1 MVGGVGDAG
10 VSVACGAG
18 VGTNVGVVVGI
29 SVGFVVGA
37 GAGVA
42 GVADISG
49 ITGAVVT
56 SGICVDSGNA
66 VTSGSLVASALFLFT
81 ITFTSLVHV
90 FLYPFILALIV
101 VSPSDNPVIFPSL
114 TFAIFLSEEDHLTV
128 SFLLPYFCTV
138 IVSFCFSLISSLD
151 LLKTGAFTT
160 LTLQVYFFLPFFQV
174 ILAFPAFF
182 AVTIPFLVTDAT
194 AFIDV
199 EYFPLFSLIPFISRS
214 ILSPLEITQL
224 DMDIFAAACVDM
236 GTAGTDIAT
245 AIAIAIPLKKCF
257 FI

>member
-10 VSVACGAG
+10 VSVACGAGVG

-37 GAGVA
+37 GVA
-42 GVADISG
+42 GDADISG